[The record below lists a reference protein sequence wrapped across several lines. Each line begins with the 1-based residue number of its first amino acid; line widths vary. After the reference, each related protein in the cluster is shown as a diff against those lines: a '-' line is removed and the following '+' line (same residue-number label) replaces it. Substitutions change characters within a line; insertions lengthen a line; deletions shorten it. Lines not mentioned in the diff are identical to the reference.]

1 MSDDRKFSE
10 LPDDE
15 LLERIESLMTRCSN
29 CDSTAHTYCSKTP
42 GIAAVHN
49 PLDAAFGPPKKEA
62 LQDLGYDEAEAAAAA
77 GEQEPAST
85 RRIDPMYSGESRPGR
100 PGPTPDPDVFCG
112 FIGEVVRDLDPTTE
126 ADPVSVLATL
136 MVAAGV
142 MMGRKPYVQI
152 GDDRHPA
159 LVWAK
164 IIGKTNSGR
173 KGASKGTAM
182 RIIAAAD
189 KDFAQAPFLTSG
201 LSSGEGLIEDVKDDP
216 DDPDRDKRRLVME
229 LEFASTMARCA
240 REGNSLPAVLRL
252 AWDGEHLSV
261 MTKKKLVATGA
272 HIGIVAHIPP
282 REFRLRLSDR
292 EMAGGTYNR
301 FLPIYSHRNALLALP
316 TGARTDVVMAH
327 AKTFRERIDHARTC
341 TAIGMTPAAE
351 KLWEEEYYPEL
362 SSDGEDGPLAEFT
375 ARAAAYCR
383 RLGMVYA
390 LLDGR
395 SVVEEKHLRA
405 GYALV
410 NYSHASAAYVLG
422 TSSGNPDLDK
432 LMTAVRNAGSAG
444 LKKTDV
450 TKLFSHHNRLQR
462 ADLITDLLE
471 FPGFTEAEVPTRGR
485 PAKVLRFIDPG
496 E

>member
-1 MSDDRKFSE
+1 MSQ
-10 LPDDE
+10 
-15 LLERIESLMTRCSN
+15 
-29 CDSTAHTYCSKTP
+29 AH
-42 GIAAVHN
+42 
-49 PLDAAFGPPKKEA
+49 L
-62 LQDLGYDEAEAAAAA
+62 
-77 GEQEPAST
+77 
-85 RRIDPMYSGESRPGR
+85 DPMYAGEGRPER

-112 FIGEVVRDLDPTTE
+112 FLGEVVRDLDPTTE

-136 MVAAGV
+136 LVAASV
-142 MMGRKPYVQI
+142 MMGRNPYVQI
-152 GDDRHPA
+152 GDDKHPA
-159 LVWAK
+159 LIWAM
-164 IIGKTNSGR
+164 IVGKTNSGR

-182 RIIAAAD
+182 RIISGAD
-189 KDFAQAPFLTSG
+189 PEFSHAPFLTSG

-216 DDPDRDKRRLVME
+216 DDPNRDKRRLVME

-252 AWDGEHLSV
+252 AWDGEHLGV

-292 EMAGGTYNR
+292 ELAGGTYNR

-316 TGARTDVVMAH
+316 TGARSHVVTAH
-327 AKTFRERIDHARTC
+327 AQTFRERLAFARTC
-341 TAIGMTPAAE
+341 GAVGMSAE
-351 KLWEEEYYPEL
+351 AKKLWAEEYYPEL

-383 RLGMVYA
+383 RLGLVYA
-390 LLDGR
+390 LMDG
-395 SVVEEKHLRA
+395 SNVVEEQHLRA

-422 TSSGNPDLDK
+422 TTSGNPDLDK
-432 LMTAVRNAGSAG
+432 LMTAVRNAGADG
-444 LKKTDV
+444 LKKAEV
-450 TKLFSHHNRLQR
+450 TKLFSHHNRQQR
-462 ADLITDLLE
+462 ADLIKDLLE
-471 FPGFTEAEVPTRGR
+471 FPGFSEEEMKTAGR
-485 PAKVLRFIDPG
+485 PAKVLRFAEPG

>member
-1 MSDDRKFSE
+1 MTDDRTFSE
-10 LPDDE
+10 LSDAE
-15 LLERIESLMTRCSN
+15 ILERIDAMTTPCSN
-29 CDSTAHTYCSKTP
+29 CGSKAHAYCSGTA
-42 GIAAVHN
+42 GAV
-49 PLDAAFGPPKKEA
+49 PQSFRSAFDAALGGEPDKAE
-62 LQDLGYDEAEAAAAA
+62 LEDLGYAEEEA
-77 GEQEPAST
+77 GGVSK
-85 RRIDPMYSGESRPGR
+85 RRDPMYDGEHRPER
-100 PGPTPDPDVFCG
+100 PGPTPDPAVFCG
-112 FIGEVVRDLDPTTE
+112 FLGEVVRDLDPTTE

-136 MVAAGV
+136 MTAAGV
-142 MMGRKPYVQI
+142 MMGRNPYVQI

-159 LVWAK
+159 LAWSMIV
-164 IIGKTNSGR
+164 GKTNSGR

-182 RIIAAAD
+182 RIITGAD
-189 KDFAQAPFLTSG
+189 KEFAQAPLLTSG

-216 DDPDRDKRRLVME
+216 DDKDRDKRRLILE

-252 AWDGEHLSV
+252 AWDGENLGV

-272 HIGIVAHIPP
+272 HVGIVAHIPP

-301 FLPIYSHRNALLALP
+301 FLPIYSHRNVLLALP
-316 TGARTDVVMAH
+316 TGARSDLVAAH
-327 AKTFRERIDHARTC
+327 AETFRERIVKARMC
-341 TAIGMTPAAE
+341 KAVGMTPAAQ
-351 KLWEEEYYPEL
+351 KLWEDEYYPEL

-383 RLGMVYA
+383 RLAMVYA
-390 LLDGR
+390 LMDGC
-395 SVVEEKHLRA
+395 SVVDECHLSA

-422 TSSGNPDLDK
+422 TATGNPDLDK
-432 LMTAVRNAGSAG
+432 LMTAVRNAGATG

-471 FPGFTEAEVPTRGR
+471 FPGFSEAEIPTKGR
-485 PAKVLRFIDPG
+485 PAKVLRFAEPG